1 MLKTI
6 INWIQCIIMA
16 IVCFGIIYG
25 LVNTSVYIDK
35 QKCLEKGEINNI
47 QTEYIVGQG
56 CFVLD
61 NDFKYYYNDYM
72 KAKAY
77 KDNGCKKMLDIS
89 NQLKTQ
95 FPEMTNTPLFLIMLM
110 MFWNQATSWNKD
122 VVKEDA

>member
-6 INWIQCIIMA
+6 TNWIQCIIMA

-25 LVNTSVYIDK
+25 LVNTFLWIDK

-61 NDFKYYYNDYM
+61 NNFKYYYNDYM

-77 KDNGCKKMLDIS
+77 KDNG
-89 NQLKTQ
+89 
-95 FPEMTNTPLFLIMLM
+95 
-110 MFWNQATSWNKD
+110 
-122 VVKEDA
+122 VKIDG